1 MWSEYLYDEPVLGIY
16 SLIQLIFTSTKLS
29 GGKNNKWWM
38 KDCSDSVLVI
48 MKYLRS
54 LQHLRK
60 APFEIM
66 FRHGCG
72 TFFFFFC
79 LKLLGSYFPHHK
91 LSWSSYFIFS
101 KSQNGTESVFS
112 FVLLPRWWRAIFKK
126 NNFFY
131 KKKKSKKTVN
141 VFHFFLFVFKG
152 KELGTKMFRVLV
164 SYLYSRKIH

>member
-1 MWSEYLYDEPVLGIY
+1 MNQFWVFILWFNWFLPALSFLEVKTISDEWKTVVIQCWSLWNICEVFSIWGRLLLK
-16 SLIQLIFTSTKLS
+16 SCS
-29 GGKNNKWWM
+29 GMAAG
-38 KDCSDSVLVI
+38 L
-48 MKYLRS
+48 
-54 LQHLRK
+54 
-60 APFEIM
+60 
-66 FRHGCG
+66 
-72 TFFFFFC
+72 FFFFFC